1 MTRTRL
7 GDITMKTGDVRKLS
21 KASEEEWQITVA
33 EGRVVL
39 GTKQAQQRA
48 GINSRRTSA
57 GAELVLQMLTT

>member
-21 KASEEEWQITVA
+21 KASEEEWQTTVA
-33 EGRVVL
+33 AGRVVL

-48 GINSRRTSA
+48 GSNSRRTSA